1 MGMDSIRTLFLLLL
15 AASPLSAAGSAEW
28 DPAYL
33 RGIGRRLA
41 VDKVVAGTYL
51 THGDRNVLVAEH
63 VDVKTGKVTK
73 TQKFWSRPGAPAPA
87 APVIE
92 DKQALALRDSISDSS
107 CSQAALRVNQ
117 IEEGLLDIK
126 SRYWALELKKNAS
139 KTGERR
145 RPFNPGVVITDPRL
159 RKQFDGQVRRWS
171 SQKSIPPL
179 TLPEAQKFFELETKA
194 FQLARRC
201 DILK

>member
-1 MGMDSIRTLFLLLL
+1 MDSIRVLFLFLL
-15 AASPLSAAGSAEW
+15 AAGPLNAAGSAEW
-28 DPAYL
+28 DTAYL
-33 RGIGRRLA
+33 RGIGRRLV
-41 VDKVVAGTYL
+41 VDKIVAGTYL
-51 THGDRNVLVAEH
+51 THGDRNVLVTEH

-73 TQKFWSRPGAPAPA
+73 TQRFWSRPGAPAPT

-107 CSQAALRVNQ
+107 CSSAGARVNV
-117 IEEGLLDIK
+117 IEKDLLDIK
-126 SRYWALELKKNAS
+126 SRYWALELKKGAI
-139 KTGERR
+139 KTEKPRK
-145 RPFNPGVVITDPRL
+145 FNPGIVITDPRL
-159 RKQFDGQVRRWS
+159 RKQFDGQVQRWS

-179 TLPEAQKFFELETKA
+179 TLPEAQKFFELETKV